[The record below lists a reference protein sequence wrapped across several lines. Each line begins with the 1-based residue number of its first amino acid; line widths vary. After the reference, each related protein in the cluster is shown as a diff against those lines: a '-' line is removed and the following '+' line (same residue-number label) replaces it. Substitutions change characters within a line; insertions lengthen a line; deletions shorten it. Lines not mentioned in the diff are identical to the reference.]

1 MILRSKKNV
10 IFLFTASRRR
20 LSHKNLFLNLKEYT
34 SQFTPFLL
42 MKILQEN
49 GAELLLNSWKNPR
62 NEFTVRNYFGFSIMF
77 FHVCTNDAGVDSD
90 YKILSVSL
98 TASY

>member
-1 MILRSKKNV
+1 
-10 IFLFTASRRR
+10 
-20 LSHKNLFLNLKEYT
+20 
-34 SQFTPFLL
+34 

-49 GAELLLNSWKNPR
+49 GAELLLNLWKNPR
-62 NEFTVRNYFGFSIMF
+62 KEFTRKKYFVFYFMFIYVR
-77 FHVCTNDAGVDSD
+77 TNDAGVDSD